1 MPMKTSR
8 HPRALRNQRGSV
20 LIVALIFAAAIAI
33 SLASYLRLATTA
45 SRISY
50 RSHYAGVAM
59 NAAES
64 GLEQAM
70 WSINKQKAADT
81 AAWTGWDTT
90 SGTTARRTF
99 ALGTVSGGGVV
110 TVKVLVSD
118 RNLTTTAPYAIARA
132 IVTPVNGAVV
142 EKWIKISLYQR
153 SYFKNGLVAKDGIV
167 FSGNNVFVDSYNSEN
182 GAYTPSSIINRY
194 ARGSAGSASVAMDS
208 LSVGNADIYGFVS
221 IGTSNYTGLSVGSQ
235 GKVTGD
241 FSAAEGTVD
250 YDRVATNFT
259 ANFDPVTA
267 PTDNATYVTINN
279 DVTLP
284 PLTAAA
290 SDPNVSTVTDADTGV
305 VTTYYNYRTSNVDLK
320 NSEVLNIRPGYN
332 VVLTVTGSV
341 SVGGNGSIAV
351 NSTKDNS
358 TGVKLE
364 GTLNLYASGDVTIA
378 GNGVSNTLTTTPT
391 SGTATTS
398 LSQPKNLMIWGTGD
412 STQTIKVAGNGQLS
426 AVVYA
431 PNAALEAKGGGTT
444 DGGLFGA
451 FVGKTVKMTGNEGFH
466 YDESL
471 ANLDSGE
478 PLGID
483 KWDEFVS
490 TADRSTLG
498 TLMDF

>member
-1 MPMKTSR
+1 MKTSR
-8 HPRALRNQRGSV
+8 HPHALRDQRGSV

-45 SRISY
+45 SKISY

-70 WSINKQKAADT
+70 WSINKQKAADA

-90 SGTTARRTF
+90 SGITARRTF

-153 SYFKNGLVAKDGIV
+153 SYFKNGLVAKDSIT
-167 FSGNNVFVDSYNSEN
+167 FNGNNVFVDSYNSDN
-182 GAYTPSSIINRY
+182 GDYTPGSTSNRF
-194 ARGSAGSASVAMDS
+194 ARGSAGSASVAVNS
-208 LSVGNADIYGFVS
+208 LSVGNADIFGYVS
-221 IGTSNYTGLSVGSQ
+221 IGTSDYTGLSVGSQ
-235 GKVTGD
+235 GKVSGD
-241 FSAAEGTVD
+241 FSAANGTVD
-250 YDRVATNFT
+250 YGRVATNFT
-259 ANFDPVTA
+259 ANFDPVDGTPPVT
-267 PTDNATYVTINN
+267 PTTITVN
-279 DVTLP
+279 TSKSLP
-284 PLTAAA
+284 ADAA
-290 SDPNVSTVTDADTGV
+290 TDAKYTDPDTGV
-305 VTTYYNYRTSNVDLK
+305 VTYYYSAASVSLINDTLT
-320 NSEVLNIRPGYN
+320 ITPGYN
-332 VVLTVTGSV
+332 VALIVSGSV
-341 SVGGNGSIAV
+341 SVGGGSGAIV
-351 NSTKDNS
+351 VDSTKIA
-358 TGVKLE
+358 GVKLVAS
-364 GTLNLYASGDVTIA
+364 LNLYATGDVTIA
-378 GNGVSNTLTTTPT
+378 GNGVSNTLKTTTG
-391 SGTATTS
+391 GTTTS
-398 LSQPKNLMIWGTGD
+398 AASQPKNLMIWGMGTT
-412 STQTIKVAGNGQLS
+412 SQTIKVAGNGQLS
-426 AVVYA
+426 GVVYA
-431 PNAALEAKGGGTT
+431 PNAAIEAKGGGTT
-444 DGGLFGA
+444 DGGLFGS